1 MKLQKGI
8 FMIRQNIQ
16 NFKLGSLHRTKA
28 TASSG
33 LALLLTF
40 AKDIGLGKHLDLRF
54 SHLKLRQRGYS
65 VSAKVLSFLQMIIKG
80 GDRLSDIDL
89 LRADPGLL
97 SLLRMEG
104 VPRPN
109 TLADLARR
117 FRRRDVQRLA
127 ECGMRLAVRALRVK
141 KVRRVIL
148 DIDSTLV
155 ESGVRIAERTYEG
168 FRGFNPLLG
177 MLRAGGMSLAA
188 FSVFRPGNVA
198 PQSHNLSLVRK
209 IHRYLL
215 KHLPWIKVLLR
226 SDSAGYNHRLMRYCD
241 QNDIGFVIGGRESE
255 AIFQIIQGIRH
266 WERLRGGQANEQ
278 VGEGLHFVGPEKEGA
293 VYRLV
298 VVRKTNEQRALFPE
312 FEYTYRLFIT
322 NTSWSPHKVV
332 RFYRKRGDA
341 ENVIRELKEGYAA
354 DHILSEEFLAN
365 AVFFQLQLL
374 AYNLVEL
381 FKYTHL
387 DRSWWRMRIKQLRY
401 RLINIAGVV
410 ARHARRTVLRLS
422 VHYRYVETF
431 RRVFQ
436 LLQVA
441 PVELRL

>member
-1 MKLQKGI
+1 
-8 FMIRQNIQ
+8 MIRQNIQ

-33 LALLLTF
+33 LALLMTF
-40 AKDIGLGKHLDLRF
+40 AKDIGLGKQLDLCL
-54 SHLKLRQRGYS
+54 SHLKRRQRGYS

-97 SLLRMEG
+97 ALLRMEG

-117 FRRRDVQRLA
+117 FRRRDVHRLA
-127 ECGMRLAVRALRVK
+127 ECTMRLMVRALRSR

-148 DIDSTLV
+148 DIDSTLI
-155 ESGVRIAERTYEG
+155 SSNVRIAEVTYEG

-177 MLRAGGMSLAA
+177 MVRARGMSLAA
-188 FSVFRPGNVA
+188 FSVFRPGNAA

-209 IHRYLL
+209 IHHYLL
-215 KHLPWIKVLLR
+215 KHLPWIQVLLR
-226 SDSAGYNHRLMRYCD
+226 SDSAAYNHRLMRYCD
-241 QNDIGFVIGGRESE
+241 REGIGFVIAGRESE
-255 AIFQIIQGIRH
+255 AIFQIIQGIQR

-278 VGEGLHFVGPEKEGA
+278 VGEGLHFVGPEKEGT
-293 VYRLV
+293 VYRLI
-298 VVRKTNEQRALFPE
+298 VVRKRNEQRALFPE
-312 FEYTYRLFIT
+312 FEYTYRLYIT
-322 NTSWSPHKVV
+322 NTDWSPHKVV

-341 ENVIRELKEGYAA
+341 ENLIRELKEGYAL
-354 DHILSEEFLAN
+354 DHILSEDFLAN

-374 AYNLVEL
+374 AYNLVQV
-381 FKYTHL
+381 FKYAHL
-387 DRSWWRMRIKQLRY
+387 NRSWWRLRIKQLRF

-410 ARHARRTVLRLS
+410 VRHARRTVLRLS

-431 RRVFQ
+431 RRIYQ
-436 LLQVA
+436 LLQVV